1 MRGKCRI
8 LAQKPRVDAVI
19 FDGDVGRRL
28 VIAGKQHLPLPRGG
42 QQALE
47 FPDHRLFPEFHA
59 HLVEMPQKRH
69 LRLFFDVIA
78 SSAEIGYAKPD
89 KTIFENALKL
99 ANCTADESVMVG
111 DRLDNDIIP
120 AKALGMKTVWLK
132 NGLAKYQSSELG
144 EGFADYQISSLTEL
158 LQIL

>member
-1 MRGKCRI
+1 M
-8 LAQKPRVDAVI
+8 
-19 FDGDVGRRL
+19 
-28 VIAGKQHLPLPRGG
+28 
-42 QQALE
+42 
-47 FPDHRLFPEFHA
+47 
-59 HLVEMPQKRH
+59 
-69 LRLFFDVIA
+69 
-78 SSAEIGYAKPD
+78 
-89 KTIFENALKL
+89 KL

>member
-1 MRGKCRI
+1 
-8 LAQKPRVDAVI
+8 
-19 FDGDVGRRL
+19 
-28 VIAGKQHLPLPRGG
+28 
-42 QQALE
+42 
-47 FPDHRLFPEFHA
+47 
-59 HLVEMPQKRH
+59 
-69 LRLFFDVIA
+69 
-78 SSAEIGYAKPD
+78 
-89 KTIFENALKL
+89 
-99 ANCTADESVMVG
+99 MVG